1 MPENYKAKIKWANYL
16 RKKAV
21 TRSALTGQS
30 TLNYA
35 KAIKYDKGKTK
46 DRRKFVAGFQMAGG
60 HVTRISKRSQKAV
73 NAYKISNQVV
83 YKELP
88 KNPFGVPYCQGSNKM
103 VKYKKSNYNYR
114 WYRDSCKTALI
125 IAVLGSVTLVA
136 GIVTV
141 CRPSRLHHSPR
152 RSPPSARLVTVAV
165 DYMRDTSKLNAVWIR
180 MRVSVGL
187 GGEAVVSRQAKVNI
201 IATVIAMLGFVVLGI
216 AYSRG
221 GLIMIYVLPFILALC
236 APRLVEPAAVES
248 REEGQSS
255 SPAPVT
261 VR

>member
-1 MPENYKAKIKWANYL
+1 MRFARFILGVTVSVALVTSALPAWADPDVPDETTQVAPARPTARWKDVRDMPEKYKAKIKWANYL

-21 TRSALTGQS
+21 TRSVLTGQS

-60 HVTRISKRSQKAV
+60 YVTRISKRSQKAV
-73 NAYKISNQVV
+73 NAYKIPNQVV

-125 IAVLGSVTLVA
+125 ISALGGVGVVA
-136 GIVTV
+136 GAIAVYFPPTGSFWALS
-141 CRPSRLHHSPR
+141 SR
-152 RSPPSARLVTVAV
+152 SARSGSSAST
-165 DYMRDTSKLNAVWIR
+165 TC
-180 MRVSVGL
+180 
-187 GGEAVVSRQAKVNI
+187 
-201 IATVIAMLGFVVLGI
+201 AT
-216 AYSRG
+216 
-221 GLIMIYVLPFILALC
+221 
-236 APRLVEPAAVES
+236 PAS
-248 REEGQSS
+248 
-255 SPAPVT
+255 
-261 VR
+261 

>member
-1 MPENYKAKIKWANYL
+1 MRIARLILGVIVSVALVTTALPAWAEPDVPDETSQVAPARPTARWKDVRDMPEKFKAKIKWANDL

-21 TRSALTGQS
+21 TRSAVTGQS

-60 HVTRISKRSQKAV
+60 YVTRISKKSQKAV
-73 NAYKISNQVV
+73 NAYKIPNEVV

-125 IAVLGSVTLVA
+125 IAALGGVALVA
-136 GIVTV
+136 GVV
-141 CRPSRLHHSPR
+141 ALYF
-152 RSPPSARLVTVAV
+152 PPSASFLGTVTAICAIGTVAV

-180 MRVSVGL
+180 MRYPLVWVG
-187 GGEAVVSRQAKVNI
+187 RQ
-201 IATVIAMLGFVVLGI
+201 
-216 AYSRG
+216 S
-221 GLIMIYVLPFILALC
+221 
-236 APRLVEPAAVES
+236 
-248 REEGQSS
+248 
-255 SPAPVT
+255 
-261 VR
+261 